1 MRNSVIVAINHSFRR
16 DVALQSDL
24 HEHTPGRCGSYD
36 IYKLLPKKINPL
48 NTLGVDRTMLMFADV
63 AFDISSKHF
72 VKSRYGSNLSSF
84 PKDLYNV
91 YVPVFNIAE
100 YLPTMDCLK
109 KEYQMFDIL
118 RAIYLTDTF
127 EKYKLDIDMVE
138 YQLVLY
144 KHGRGIPTDMLKQ
157 IIEKFPEKLI

>member
-1 MRNSVIVAINHSFRR
+1 MRNSVIVAINHSFRSN
-16 DVALQSDL
+16 VALQSDL
-24 HEHTPGRCGSYD
+24 HERTPGRCGSYD
-36 IYKLLPKKINPL
+36 IYKLLPKKMNPL
-48 NTLGVDRTMLMFADV
+48 DTLAMLRFADV
-63 AFDISSKHF
+63 AFAISNKQF

-144 KHGRGIPTDMLKQ
+144 KHGREIPTDMLKQ